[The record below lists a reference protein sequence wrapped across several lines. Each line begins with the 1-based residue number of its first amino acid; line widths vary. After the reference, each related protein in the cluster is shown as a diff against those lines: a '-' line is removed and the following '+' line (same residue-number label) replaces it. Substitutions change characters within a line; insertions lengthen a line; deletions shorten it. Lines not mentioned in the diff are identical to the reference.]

1 MKSKDVNSIANK
13 IYQFELEL
21 EKLDQVSLTILKNQY
36 ENIVDILDDFN
47 KPLFKKYIDIIE
59 NKILKKY

>member
-36 ENIVDILDDFN
+36 E
-47 KPLFKKYIDIIE
+47 KPEFK
-59 NKILKKY
+59 